1 MAGRRSSAGAR
12 TMTQPPFRR
21 GEIWT
26 VDLEPVVGSEQ
37 GKARPALII
46 QNDIGNQYSPA
57 LIVAAITSGEYA
69 RYDVQV
75 AVKAPEGGLHHNSL
89 VLLNQIRTVDKR
101 RIGRYWGRLSAQTM
115 MLVDDAITISLGLGL
130 I

>member
-1 MAGRRSSAGAR
+1 
-12 TMTQPPFRR
+12 MTQPRFRR

-37 GKARPALII
+37 GNARPALVI
-46 QNDIGNQYSPA
+46 QNDIGNLYSPV
-57 LIVAAITSGEYA
+57 LIVAALTSGESA

-75 AVKAPEGGLHHNSL
+75 EVKAPEGGLHHNSL
-89 VLLNQIRTVDKR
+89 VLLNQIRTIDKR
-101 RIGRYWGRLSAQTM
+101 RVGRRWGRLSSRTM
-115 MLVDDAITISLGLGL
+115 QRVDEAIKISLGLVP

>member
-1 MAGRRSSAGAR
+1 
-12 TMTQPPFRR
+12 MTQPRFRR

-37 GKARPALII
+37 GKGRPALVI
-46 QNDIGNQYSPA
+46 QNDIGNLYSPV
-57 LIVAAITSGEYA
+57 LIVAALASGESA

-75 AVKAPEGGLHHNSL
+75 EVKAPEGGLRHNSL
-89 VLLNQIRTVDKR
+89 VLLNQIRTIDKR
-101 RIGRYWGRLSAQTM
+101 RVGRRWGRLPPRTM
-115 MLVDDAITISLGLGL
+115 ERVDKAIMISLGLVP

>member
-1 MAGRRSSAGAR
+1 
-12 TMTQPPFRR
+12 MTQQRFRR

-46 QNDIGNQYSPA
+46 QNDIGNLYSPV
-57 LIVAAITSGEYA
+57 LIVAAITSGENA

-75 AVKAPEGGLHHNSL
+75 EIKAPEGGLHHDSL
-89 VLLNQIRTVDKR
+89 VLLNQIRTIDKR
-101 RIGRYWGRLSAQTM
+101 RVGRYWGRLSTQTM
-115 MLVDDAITISLGLGL
+115 QRIDDAIKISLGLVP

>member
-1 MAGRRSSAGAR
+1 
-12 TMTQPPFRR
+12 MTQQHFRR

-46 QNDIGNQYSPA
+46 QNDIGNLYSPV
-57 LIVAAITSGEYA
+57 LIVAAITSGENA

-75 AVKAPEGGLHHNSL
+75 EVEAPEGGLHHNSI
-89 VLLNQIRTVDKR
+89 VLLNQIRTIDTR
-101 RIGRYWGRLSAQTM
+101 RVGRYWGRLSTQTM
-115 MLVDDAITISLGLGL
+115 QQVDEAIKISLGLVP

>member
-1 MAGRRSSAGAR
+1 
-12 TMTQPPFRR
+12 MTEQRFRR
-21 GEIWT
+21 GEVWT

-46 QNDIGNQYSPA
+46 QNDIGNLYSPV
-57 LIVAAITSGEYA
+57 LIVAAITSGEDA

-75 AVKAPEGGLHHNSL
+75 AVKAPEGGLHHDSI
-89 VLLNQIRTVDKR
+89 VLLNQIRTIDKR
-101 RIGRYWGRLSAQTM
+101 RVGRYWGRLSARTM
-115 MLVDDAITISLGLGL
+115 QRVDEAIQISLGLVP

>member
-1 MAGRRSSAGAR
+1 
-12 TMTQPPFRR
+12 MTQRRFRR

-37 GKARPALII
+37 GKAQPALII
-46 QNDIGNQYSPA
+46 QNDIGNIYSPV
-57 LIVAAITSGEYA
+57 LIVAAISSGENA

-75 AVKAPEGGLHHNSL
+75 EVKAPEGELHHNSI
-89 VLLNQIRTVDKR
+89 VLLNQIRTIDKR
-101 RIGRYWGRLSAQTM
+101 RVGRYWGRLSTQTM
-115 MLVDDAITISLGLGL
+115 RRVDKAIKISLGLVP

>member
-1 MAGRRSSAGAR
+1 
-12 TMTQPPFRR
+12 MTQQRFRR

-46 QNDIGNQYSPA
+46 QNDIGNEYSPV
-57 LIVAAITSGEYA
+57 LIVAAITSGEDA

-75 AVKAPEGGLHHNSL
+75 EVKAREGGLYHNSI
-89 VLLNQIRTVDKR
+89 VLLNQLRTIDKR
-101 RIGRYWGRLSAQTM
+101 RVGRYWGRLSAETM
-115 MLVDDAITISLGLGL
+115 QRVDEAIKISLGLVP

>member
-1 MAGRRSSAGAR
+1 MSQRL
-12 TMTQPPFRR
+12 FRR

-46 QNDIGNQYSPA
+46 QNDIGNQYSPV
-57 LIVAAITSGEYA
+57 LIVAAITSGERA

-75 AVKAPEGGLHHNSL
+75 EVRAPEGGLHHNSI
-89 VLLNQIRTVDKR
+89 VLLNQIRTIDKR
-101 RIGRYWGRLSAQTM
+101 RVGRYWGRLSLQTM
-115 MLVDDAITISLGLGL
+115 QRVDEAIKISLGLVPL
-130 I
+130 

>member
-1 MAGRRSSAGAR
+1 
-12 TMTQPPFRR
+12 MTAKRFRR

-46 QNDIGNQYSPA
+46 QNDIGNFYSPV
-57 LIVAAITSGEYA
+57 LIVAAITSGENA

-75 AVKAPEGGLHHNSL
+75 EVKAPEGGLLHNSIG
-89 VLLNQIRTVDKR
+89 LLNQIRTIDKR
-101 RIGRYWGRLSAQTM
+101 RVGRYWGRLSPQTM
-115 MLVDDAITISLGLGL
+115 HLVDRAIEISLGLVP

>member
-1 MAGRRSSAGAR
+1 
-12 TMTQPPFRR
+12 MTQQHFRR

-46 QNDIGNQYSPA
+46 QNDIGNLYSPV
-57 LIVAAITSGEYA
+57 LIVAAITSGENA

-75 AVKAPEGGLHHNSL
+75 EVEAPEGGLHHNSI
-89 VLLNQIRTVDKR
+89 VLLNQIRTIDKR
-101 RIGRYWGRLSAQTM
+101 RVGRYWGRLSTQTM
-115 MLVDDAITISLGLGL
+115 QQVDEAIKISLGLVP

>member
-1 MAGRRSSAGAR
+1 V
-12 TMTQPPFRR
+12 TQQRFRR

-46 QNDIGNQYSPA
+46 QNDIGNRYSPV
-57 LIVAAITSGEYA
+57 LIVAALTSGEDA

-75 AVKAPEGGLHHNSL
+75 EVRAPEGGLDRNSL
-89 VLLNQIRTVDKR
+89 VLLNQIRTIDKR
-101 RIGRYWGRLSAQTM
+101 RVGRYWGRLSAHTM
-115 MLVDDAITISLGLGL
+115 EQVDKAIEISLGLVPL
-130 I
+130 

>member
-1 MAGRRSSAGAR
+1 MNQRR
-12 TMTQPPFRR
+12 FRR

-37 GKARPALII
+37 GKSRPALII
-46 QNDIGNQYSPA
+46 QNDIGNLYSPV
-57 LIVAAITSGEYA
+57 LIVAAITSGEEA
-69 RYDVQV
+69 RYDIQVQV
-75 AVKAPEGGLHHNSL
+75 RAPEGGLHHDSL

-101 RIGRYWGRLSAQTM
+101 RVGRYWGRLSVETM
-115 MLVDDAITISLGLGL
+115 RQVDQAIRISLGLVR